1 MLPKSILIVGKVV
14 FASAVLTFCKR
25 VLLFFVNDPSKMS
38 LMDFL
43 NIIFD
48 KKEFI
53 YDTLSFVL
61 VFFILDYII
70 KKL

>member
-1 MLPKSILIVGKVV
+1 MLYKSILIVGKVV

>member
-1 MLPKSILIVGKVV
+1 MLSKSILIVGKVV